1 MFRLRLRSRSAVVVG
16 TAGVSYSDGEVVGGC
31 AVIMLAMLVVRFG
44 REHGLF
50 SDSIFLLFCMNGFS
64 AV

>member
-1 MFRLRLRSRSAVVVG
+1 MVG

-50 SDSIFLLFCMNGFS
+50 SDSSFLFICMSGFS
-64 AV
+64 TV